1 MISAQKE
8 VEFINSNYDDIKSVR
23 SIWICMDAK
32 ADEDSINRIRFT
44 QENVYGKM
52 MELPNI
58 DKVQGIIIRLRS
70 REDVE
75 TSKNYLIAML
85 EELLRKEKA
94 EVKKKKLEK
103 EYGFVMNEETE
114 RRVNVMCNLS
124 EVMIEKG
131 VIEGRTEGED
141 LKIIE
146 LVCKKMQKGKTVA
159 EITEDLEESE
169 SKIEKIYKVALKY
182 NAKVENKEEI
192 YKELK

>member
-1 MISAQKE
+1 
-8 VEFINSNYDDIKSVR
+8 
-23 SIWICMDAK
+23 
-32 ADEDSINRIRFT
+32 
-44 QENVYGKM
+44 
-52 MELPNI
+52 
-58 DKVQGIIIRLRS
+58 
-70 REDVE
+70 
-75 TSKNYLIAML
+75 
-85 EELLRKEKA
+85 
-94 EVKKKKLEK
+94 
-103 EYGFVMNEETE
+103 
-114 RRVNVMCNLS
+114 MCNLS